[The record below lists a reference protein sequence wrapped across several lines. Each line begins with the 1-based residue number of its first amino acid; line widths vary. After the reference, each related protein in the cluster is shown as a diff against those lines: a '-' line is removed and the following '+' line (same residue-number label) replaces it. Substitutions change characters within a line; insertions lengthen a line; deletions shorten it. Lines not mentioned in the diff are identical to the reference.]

1 MHWNAF
7 DSSSWLVAEVLPHG
21 PALRA
26 YLIGHFPTLADV
38 DDLVQESIVR
48 VLHTHENSPVQ
59 SPKALLFTTARH
71 LALDAMRRQ
80 QVVSFEPLAENPDSS
95 VYKSDANIAETFS
108 KKEEFDHL
116 TRAIQTLPEACRRV
130 LTLRVAYG
138 LTQKEIG
145 ARLGISEN
153 TVEKHMAT
161 GIRRCREYFGGIGL
175 P

>member
-1 MHWNAF
+1 
-7 DSSSWLVAEVLPHG
+7 
-21 PALRA
+21 
-26 YLIGHFPTLADV
+26 
-38 DDLVQESIVR
+38 
-48 VLHTHENSPVQ
+48 
-59 SPKALLFTTARH
+59 
-71 LALDAMRRQ
+71 
-80 QVVSFEPLAENPDSS
+80 LAENPDSS